1 MEAILTAS
9 WKTPS
14 LVAPSP
20 KKQTTILPVFFI
32 CCVRA
37 APTAIPIPPPTI
49 PLAPRLP
56 ASRSAI
62 CMEPPFPLQVPV
74 YLPRISAIMPFK
86 SIPLAMA
93 CPCPRW
99 LEVSKSSSFKANIAP
114 TLAASSPT
122 EKCVIPGTFPF
133 FTNCAIFK
141 SMRRISSI
149 LRNISNKRL
158 LSNVAIISPFLAF
171 IHSFLF

>member
-1 MEAILTAS
+1 M
-9 WKTPS
+9 
-14 LVAPSP
+14 
-20 KKQTTILPVFFI
+20 
-32 CCVRA
+32 
-37 APTAIPIPPPTI
+37 
-49 PLAPRLP
+49 APRFP

-62 CMEPPFPLQVPV
+62 CIDPPFPLQVPV
-74 YLPRISAIMPFK
+74 YLPRISAIIPLR
-86 SIPLAMA
+86 SIPLAIA

-99 LEVSKSSSFKANIAP
+99 FEVIRSSGLRANIAP

-149 LRNISNKRL
+149 LRNISSKRF
-158 LSNVAIISPFLAF
+158 LSKVDIFLPF
-171 IHSFLF
+171 

>member
-1 MEAILTAS
+1 
-9 WKTPS
+9 
-14 LVAPSP
+14 
-20 KKQTTILPVFFI
+20 
-32 CCVRA
+32 
-37 APTAIPIPPPTI
+37 
-49 PLAPRLP
+49 
-56 ASRSAI
+56 
-62 CMEPPFPLQVPV
+62 MEPPFPLQVPV
-74 YLPRISAIMPFK
+74 YFPRISAIMPFK

-99 LEVSKSSSFKANIAP
+99 LDVSKSSSFKANIAP

-158 LSNVAIISPFLAF
+158 LSNVAIISPFLAL
-171 IHSFLF
+171 IHSLSF

>member
-1 MEAILTAS
+1 M
-9 WKTPS
+9 
-14 LVAPSP
+14 
-20 KKQTTILPVFFI
+20 
-32 CCVRA
+32 
-37 APTAIPIPPPTI
+37 
-49 PLAPRLP
+49 
-56 ASRSAI
+56 SR
-62 CMEPPFPLQVPV
+62 
-74 YLPRISAIMPFK
+74 
-86 SIPLAMA
+86 
-93 CPCPRW
+93 
-99 LEVSKSSSFKANIAP
+99 SSSFKASIAP

-171 IHSFLF
+171 IHSLSFYPKLKALSKKMLNYLHKSNSIEHWCNRVFQLLYKRFTKSYIEKILILRNKKTDRKRPIGSLLFSSLTKVTNHLFQFLTTWSC